1 MKKILLIFVLFISY
15 SSFSQEDA
23 WVYFKDKPS
32 SQYYFSN
39 PLQMLS
45 QRALN
50 RRITQN
56 IPLDLLDIPIHQSY
70 IDQITATP
78 GITVKAKSKWLN
90 CLHIRGS
97 QVNIQALS
105 LLSFVDHISFA
116 NRTLNIGGK
125 FSNFSTLNPINK
137 ILEVQISFNYGNSA
151 NQIQMLNGHLLHQ
164 QNYTGTGKIIAVL
177 DAGFPSVDVAQPFQR
192 LRNNNQI
199 LGGYNFVDRSSNFY
213 SMSTHGTM
221 VLSTMAGFVD
231 NQLVGTAPDASYYL
245 FVTEDTSSENPLEES
260 LWVEAA
266 EMADNLGVDIIN
278 TSLGYFGYDNPN
290 YSHTYSE
297 MNGITTFISR
307 GADIAFS
314 RGMVVVVSAGNSG
327 NSANFHIG
335 SPADA

>member
-23 WVYFKDKPS
+23 WVYFKDKPI

-125 FSNFSTLNPINK
+125 FSNFSTLNPINN
-137 ILEVQISFNYGNSA
+137 IL
-151 NQIQMLNGHLLHQ
+151 
-164 QNYTGTGKIIAVL
+164 
-177 DAGFPSVDVAQPFQR
+177 
-192 LRNNNQI
+192 
-199 LGGYNFVDRSSNFY
+199 
-213 SMSTHGTM
+213 
-221 VLSTMAGFVD
+221 
-231 NQLVGTAPDASYYL
+231 
-245 FVTEDTSSENPLEES
+245 
-260 LWVEAA
+260 
-266 EMADNLGVDIIN
+266 
-278 TSLGYFGYDNPN
+278 
-290 YSHTYSE
+290 
-297 MNGITTFISR
+297 
-307 GADIAFS
+307 
-314 RGMVVVVSAGNSG
+314 
-327 NSANFHIG
+327 
-335 SPADA
+335 